1 MNIDVFGTD
10 ATAQELYE
18 KSVLPLVTKQ
28 RAQLLSKYLELLK
41 PLYLFVRYGTSERV
55 RHILIQH
62 LQPSAQLVDMFMG
75 KFNSGALT
83 LYSNAL
89 DFDIIKQGDNIT
101 DEWIMEQIQ
110 SKLTS
115 SLCFCHSNVVN
126 VLRCETSEFMD
137 LMFDE
142 VQKNELVWQSETGND
157 NEQSVSTVV
166 QAKSTPNTAPS
177 THSEQTAATLNPRPE
192 QYDGSVTSN
201 NGASLVPSTAASSTP
216 AKSLTTVTHSTP
228 QKNGKPVSVSA
239 GTGKVTSATTKAV
252 MPAATT
258 SSKPKTMKQT
268 AAPSAKSA
276 KSATSATA
284 DKTAAITSSKV
295 AEDVA
300 ARKKKSISTAAAT
313 TAKTSPLTIATTLPS
328 SNPTAAQSNIVS
340 TRSSDTT
347 KKMQLLD
354 DIPELPSQKTNNT
367 KRQTRSKSASPK
379 SSGKSSRGQRK
390 IRSRQI
396 AESDDEVDDELDDED
411 YEPNET
417 NEQKLEGQMRKGEGG
432 ATYK

>member
-1 MNIDVFGTD
+1 MLSTMNIDVFGTD

-89 DFDIIKQGDNIT
+89 DFDIIKQGGNIT

-142 VQKNELVWQSETGND
+142 VQK
-157 NEQSVSTVV
+157 
-166 QAKSTPNTAPS
+166 K
-177 THSEQTAATLNPRPE
+177 
-192 QYDGSVTSN
+192 
-201 NGASLVPSTAASSTP
+201 
-216 AKSLTTVTHSTP
+216 
-228 QKNGKPVSVSA
+228 
-239 GTGKVTSATTKAV
+239 
-252 MPAATT
+252 
-258 SSKPKTMKQT
+258 
-268 AAPSAKSA
+268 
-276 KSATSATA
+276 
-284 DKTAAITSSKV
+284 
-295 AEDVA
+295 
-300 ARKKKSISTAAAT
+300 
-313 TAKTSPLTIATTLPS
+313 
-328 SNPTAAQSNIVS
+328 
-340 TRSSDTT
+340 
-347 KKMQLLD
+347 
-354 DIPELPSQKTNNT
+354 
-367 KRQTRSKSASPK
+367 
-379 SSGKSSRGQRK
+379 
-390 IRSRQI
+390 
-396 AESDDEVDDELDDED
+396 
-411 YEPNET
+411 
-417 NEQKLEGQMRKGEGG
+417 
-432 ATYK
+432 